1 MRHKWV
7 TAIFGTL
14 LAGPSAGFALCL
26 TEDGLPAS
34 SLAPIVE
41 TALTAHQ
48 DGSARYVHLLEI
60 TDFNADG
67 LLDMILA
74 VKDESY
80 SGAPVF
86 DLSYFQGTNEGWC
99 GTAVASGLAALNSD
113 VNVSITPAVKTGG
126 APTSPFT
133 SPRLI
138 SLRIRQWMRFL
149 RIATTMSPN
158 NFNRRL
164 APPRIDLVSISVSTM
179 GRSRRAL
186 QTAMALGHK
195 YRDIDV
201 HSSGY
206 PQVNELT
213 LSWQTPRRRASRESP
228 R

>member
-60 TDFNADG
+60 ADFNADG

-113 VNVSITPAVKTGG
+113 VNVSITPAAKTGG
-126 APTSPFT
+126 FPDIAFHFT
-133 SPRLI
+133 
-138 SLRIRQWMRFL
+138 QVD
-149 RIATTMSPN
+149 
-158 NFNRRL
+158 L
-164 APPRIDLVSISVSTM
+164 AQNTAMDEVFAYRYDDV
-179 GRSRRAL
+179 AQQFQ
-186 QTAMALGHK
+186 QTASTAE
-195 YRDIDV
+195 D
-201 HSSGY
+201 
-206 PQVNELT
+206 
-213 LSWQTPRRRASRESP
+213 
-228 R
+228 